1 MFERVGG
8 DQKMVFSLFKKK
20 KEPEQLKN
28 RVEFC
33 ITNLSLGAADA
44 YDVLVERSDIE
55 IEESG
60 CTSHCEICEQGIFAI
75 VNGEVIT
82 ADDAETL
89 VKEIEEE
96 IKQNPIY

>member
-1 MFERVGG
+1 
-8 DQKMVFSLFKKK
+8 MVFSLFKKK
-20 KEPEQLKN
+20 KEAQPQPFKN

-44 YDVLVERSDIE
+44 YDVLIERDDID

-75 VNGEVIT
+75 VNGEIIT
-82 ADDAETL
+82 AEDAETL
-89 VKEIEEE
+89 VQAIDDEL
-96 IKQNPIY
+96 KQNPLF

>member
-1 MFERVGG
+1 
-8 DQKMVFSLFKKK
+8 MVFSLFKKK
-20 KEPEQLKN
+20 KEPQQLKN

-55 IEESG
+55 IEVSG

-75 VNGEVIT
+75 VNGEVVT
-82 ADDAETL
+82 AGDAEML
-89 VKEIEEE
+89 VKAIDEE
-96 IKQNPIY
+96 IIQNPLY

>member
-1 MFERVGG
+1 
-8 DQKMVFSLFKKK
+8 MVFSIFKKK
-20 KEPEQLKN
+20 KEPQHLKN

-44 YDVLVERSDIE
+44 YDVLAERSNIE

-75 VNGEVIT
+75 VNGEIIT
-82 ADDAETL
+82 AEDADGL
-89 VKEIEEE
+89 VQAIDEE
-96 IKQNPIY
+96 IKQNPLY

>member
-1 MFERVGG
+1 
-8 DQKMVFSLFKKK
+8 MVFSIFKKK
-20 KEPEQLKN
+20 KEPQQLKN

-33 ITNLSLGAADA
+33 ITNLSLGSADA

-75 VNGEVIT
+75 VNGEIVT
-82 ADDAETL
+82 ADDAELL
-89 VKEIEEE
+89 VQAVDEE
-96 IKQNPIY
+96 IKQNPLY

>member
-1 MFERVGG
+1 
-8 DQKMVFSLFKKK
+8 MVFSLFKKNK
-20 KEPEQLKN
+20 KPQQMTN

-33 ITNLSLGAADA
+33 MTNLSLGAADA

-75 VNGEVIT
+75 VNGEIIT
-82 ADDAETL
+82 APDAPSL
-89 VKEIEEE
+89 VQAVDEE
-96 IKQNPIY
+96 IKQNPLF

>member
-1 MFERVGG
+1 
-8 DQKMVFSLFKKK
+8 MVFSLFKKK
-20 KEPEQLKN
+20 KAPQQLKN

-44 YDVLVERSDIE
+44 YDILNERSDIE

-60 CTSHCEICEQGIFAI
+60 CTSHCEICEQGIFTI
-75 VNGEVIT
+75 VNGEVVT

-89 VKEIEEE
+89 VKAIDEE
-96 IKQNPIY
+96 IKQNPLY

>member
-1 MFERVGG
+1 
-8 DQKMVFSLFKKK
+8 MVFSLFKKR
-20 KEPEQLKN
+20 KEPQQLKN

-33 ITNLSLGAADA
+33 ITNLALGAADA
-44 YDVLVERSDIE
+44 YDVLVERDDIE

-75 VNGEVIT
+75 VNGEVVT

-89 VKEIEEE
+89 VQAIDEEL
-96 IKQNPIY
+96 KQNPLF

>member
-1 MFERVGG
+1 
-8 DQKMVFSLFKKK
+8 MVFSLFKKK
-20 KEPEQLKN
+20 KETQQLKN
-28 RVEFC
+28 WVEFC

-60 CTSHCEICEQGIFAI
+60 CTSHCEICKQGIFAI
-75 VNGEVIT
+75 VNGEVVT

-89 VKEIEEE
+89 VKAIDEE
-96 IKQNPIY
+96 IIQNPLYWMKTAC

>member
-1 MFERVGG
+1 
-8 DQKMVFSLFKKK
+8 MVFSLFKKK
-20 KEPEQLKN
+20 KEPQQLKN

-44 YDVLVERSDIE
+44 YEVLVERSDIE

-75 VNGEVIT
+75 VNGEIVT

-89 VKEIEEE
+89 VKAINEE
-96 IKQNPIY
+96 IIQNPIY

>member
-1 MFERVGG
+1 
-8 DQKMVFSLFKKK
+8 MVFSFFKKK
-20 KEPEQLKN
+20 KEPQQLKN
-28 RVEFC
+28 RVEFY

-44 YDVLVERSDIE
+44 YDVLIEKSNIE

-75 VNGEVIT
+75 VNGEVVT

-89 VKEIEEE
+89 VKAIDEE

>member
-1 MFERVGG
+1 
-8 DQKMVFSLFKKK
+8 MVFSIFKKK
-20 KEPEQLKN
+20 KEPQHLKN

-44 YDVLVERSDIE
+44 YDVLAERSNIE

-75 VNGEVIT
+75 VNGEIIT
-82 ADDAETL
+82 AEDADAL
-89 VKEIEEE
+89 VQAIDEE
-96 IKQNPIY
+96 IKQNPLY

>member
-1 MFERVGG
+1 
-8 DQKMVFSLFKKK
+8 MVFSLFKKK
-20 KEPEQLKN
+20 KEPQQLKN

-33 ITNLSLGAADA
+33 MTNLSLGAADA

-60 CTSHCEICEQGIFAI
+60 CTSHCEICEQEIFAI
-75 VNGEVIT
+75 VNGEIVT

-89 VKEIEEE
+89 VKAIDQEI
-96 IKQNPIY
+96 IQNPLY

>member
-1 MFERVGG
+1 M
-8 DQKMVFSLFKKK
+8 
-20 KEPEQLKN
+20 
-28 RVEFC
+28 
-33 ITNLSLGAADA
+33 TNLSLGAADA
-44 YDVLVERSDIE
+44 YDVLIEKSNIE

-75 VNGEVIT
+75 VNGEVVT

-89 VKEIEEE
+89 VKAIDEE

>member
-1 MFERVGG
+1 
-8 DQKMVFSLFKKK
+8 MVFSLFKKK
-20 KEPEQLKN
+20 KEPQQMKN

-60 CTSHCEICEQGIFAI
+60 CTSHCENCEQGIFAI

-89 VKEIEEE
+89 VKVIDKEIE
-96 IKQNPIY
+96 QNPIY

>member
-1 MFERVGG
+1 
-8 DQKMVFSLFKKK
+8 MVFSLFKKK
-20 KEPEQLKN
+20 KEPQQLKN

-33 ITNLSLGAADA
+33 MTNLSLGAADA
-44 YDVLVERSDIE
+44 YDVLVVRSDIE

-75 VNGEVIT
+75 VNGEVVT

-89 VKEIEEE
+89 VKAIDEE
-96 IKQNPIY
+96 IAQNPLY